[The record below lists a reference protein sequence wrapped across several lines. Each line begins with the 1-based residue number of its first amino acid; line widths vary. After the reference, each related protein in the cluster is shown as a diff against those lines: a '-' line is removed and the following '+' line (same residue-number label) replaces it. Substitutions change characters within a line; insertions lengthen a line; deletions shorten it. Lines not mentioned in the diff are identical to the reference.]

1 MKKYSLQDTVDT
13 IKYVGEEKAKLFNE
27 NEIINIHDLFNYFPS
42 TYKDTSK
49 VLSVTQVYKEFD
61 KLSVFT
67 QVTQPVT
74 FFAKV
79 LSQKYIITRKRRAF
93 VEIVLCDHN
102 DESKKIVSLWFNQ
115 SYVAKSLPEG
125 TFALF
130 YGKVAYKNKKLMIVN
145 PEFEISKET
154 RTFVHLGKVTPVY
167 KRVKSISTAYLRR
180 YFNEIKETAG
190 DFNEFFPA
198 DTLKNNKLLMLPY
211 AYTGLHYPKNFADV
225 EQGFQRLA
233 IQELIEIRDEVEK
246 QKKGKSPKGVNAK
259 LSKQQLA
266 KEAGEIIKD
275 LPFKLTVDQEAAIE
289 QLIISIDKKEA
300 SDTFLYGDVGSGK
313 TVIFAVIASILVKQG
328 FTAIIMVPTTVL
340 AQQHFQTLQKLLD
353 RQSIPIFLSQGGR
366 KKTVIEEPGIIVG
379 THSLLYDKVSITQ
392 QVGLIAIDE
401 QHRFGVSQRQ
411 ELKERFSLR
420 KEQPHVLSLSATPI
434 PRTLAQSYF
443 GFTESIFIK
452 SKPAARGSIKTKIIP
467 QHKVQEMYEWIA
479 DKARSGA
486 ERIFLLF
493 PIIEES
499 EALPLTALKEIYT
512 ILKDKYFRDVPI
524 GMLHGKMKD
533 IEKNEIM
540 NDFKSGKIS
549 VLFCTPV
556 IEVGIDVPEATVMVI
571 HDSDRFGLAQL
582 HQLRGRVGR
591 GTQDSFCFLI
601 PTNYEEEI
609 NERLKFFES
618 HIDGL
623 DLADFDLKY
632 RGPGEIYGIKQAG
645 IARLKIADLNNYSLV
660 NTAMNIYKDLKSK
673 GIEIPRYVRTKEYEE
688 IK

>member
-1 MKKYSLQDTVDT
+1 MKKYSLHDSVET
-13 IKYVGEEKAKLFNE
+13 IKYVGEEKAKLFSE
-27 NEIINIHDLFNYFPS
+27 NGIATVRDLFNYFPT

-67 QVTQPVT
+67 QVTQPIT

-79 LSQKYIITRKRRAF
+79 LSQKFIITRKRRAF

-125 TFALF
+125 AYALF

-167 KRVKSISTAYLRR
+167 KRVKSISTAFLRR

-190 DFNEFFPA
+190 SFNEFFPA

-211 AYTGLHYPKNFADV
+211 AYAGMHYPKDFTEV
-225 EQGFQRLA
+225 ERGFQRLA
-233 IQELIEIRDEVEK
+233 IQELIEIREEVEN
-246 QKKGKSPKGVNAK
+246 QKKGKSQKGVNLK
-259 LSKQQLA
+259 LSKRQLA
-266 KEAGEIIKD
+266 QLAGEVIKD
-275 LPFKLTVDQEAAIE
+275 LPFKLTMDQESAIE
-289 QLIISIDKKEA
+289 ELIVTIDKKEA

-313 TVIFAVIASILVKQG
+313 TVIFAIVASLLVKQG
-328 FTAIIMVPTTVL
+328 FTVIIMVPTTVL
-340 AQQHFQTLQKLLD
+340 AQQHFQTLQKLLEKHNI
-353 RQSIPIFLSQGGR
+353 SVFLSQGGR
-366 KKTVIEEPGIIVG
+366 KKATFEEPGIIVG
-379 THSLLYDKVSITQ
+379 THSLLYDKVSIVP
-392 QVGLIAIDE
+392 QVALIAIDE

-411 ELKERFSLR
+411 ELKEKFSLR

-452 SKPAARGSIKTKIIP
+452 SKPAARGSIKTKIVP
-467 QHKVQEMYEWIA
+467 QHKVEEMYEWIA
-479 DKARSGA
+479 EKTRSGE
-486 ERIFLLF
+486 ERAFLLF

-499 EALPLTALKEIYT
+499 EALPLTALKEIYS
-512 ILKDKYFRDVPI
+512 ILKDKYFRDIPV

-533 IEKNEIM
+533 AEKNEIM
-540 NDFKSGKIS
+540 DDFKSGKIS

-571 HDSDRFGLAQL
+571 HDADRFGLAQL

-591 GTQDSFCFLI
+591 GSRNSFCFLI
-601 PTNYEEEI
+601 PTNYDDDV

-618 HIDGL
+618 HLDGL

-645 IARLKIADLNNYSLV
+645 IAKLKIADLNNYSLV
-660 NTAMNIYKDLKSK
+660 NTAMNIYKELKAR
-673 GIEIPRYVRTKEYEE
+673 GIEIPRYIRTETYEE
-688 IK
+688 TK